1 MKIFCAVVF
10 EALHINFQTIIG
22 NRDIAWQF
30 GLHSFVQTKLM
41 THVYKICV
49 FGIDFLYQLKRLLN
63 SKMRIMLLFTQRIY
77 DKHFGATQFFSLC
90 GYYFFCISDK

>member
-63 SKMRIMLLFTQRIY
+63 SKMRMNSKYCSKDQKGST
-77 DKHFGATQFFSLC
+77 T
-90 GYYFFCISDK
+90 SDP